1 MAGVRRSDS
10 ARPAPA
16 EDPVNPAGDPTPVRG
31 DVWWVDLDPTK
42 GSEIRKARPCL
53 VLTANALN
61 RLRRT
66 VVVVPYSTAASAH
79 PPISVP
85 VTCEG
90 ARVVAIVDQIRA
102 ISKERLRGRLE
113 TATAEDLDAVTTALN
128 RILEL
133 G

>member
-1 MAGVRRSDS
+1 MS
-10 ARPAPA
+10 PA
-16 EDPVNPAGDPTPVRG
+16 EAHDPARG
-31 DVWWVDLDPTK
+31 DVWWVDLDPTR
-42 GSEIRKARPCL
+42 GSEIRKTRPCL

-90 ARVVAIVDQIRA
+90 TRAVAIVDQIRA

-113 TATAEDLDAVTTALN
+113 TATAEDLDAVTTALT

>member
-1 MAGVRRSDS
+1 MAGVRRSD
-10 ARPAPA
+10 AVR
-16 EDPVNPAGDPTPVRG
+16 PTPSEDVVNATASPSPERG
-31 DVWWVDLDPTK
+31 EVWWVDLDPTK
-42 GSEIRKARPCL
+42 GSEIRKTRPCL

-79 PPISVP
+79 PPVTVP
-85 VTCEG
+85 VTCRG
-90 ARVVAIVDQIRA
+90 TRAVAIVDQVRA

-113 TATAEDLDAVTTALN
+113 TASTEDLDAVTTALG

>member
-1 MAGVRRSDS
+1 MNATASPS
-10 ARPAPA
+10 P
-16 EDPVNPAGDPTPVRG
+16 ERG
-31 DVWWVDLDPTK
+31 EVWWVDLDPTK
-42 GSEIRKARPCL
+42 GSEIRKTRPCL

-79 PPISVP
+79 PPVTVP
-85 VTCEG
+85 VTCRG
-90 ARVVAIVDQIRA
+90 TRAVAIVDQVRA
-102 ISKERLRGRLE
+102 ISKKRLRGRLE
-113 TATAEDLDAVTTALN
+113 TASAEDLDAVTTALG

>member
-1 MAGVRRSDS
+1 VNASGD
-10 ARPAPA
+10 PAP
-16 EDPVNPAGDPTPVRG
+16 GRG
-31 DVWWVDLDPTK
+31 EVWWVDLDPTK
-42 GSEIRKARPCL
+42 GSEIRKTRPCL

-79 PPISVP
+79 PPITVP
-85 VTCEG
+85 VTCRG
-90 ARVVAIVDQIRA
+90 ARAVAIVDQVRA

-113 TATAEDLDAVTTALN
+113 TASAEDLDSVTTALG

>member
-1 MAGVRRSDS
+1 MSFTAASSPG
-10 ARPAPA
+10 
-16 EDPVNPAGDPTPVRG
+16 RG
-31 DVWWVDLDPTK
+31 EVWWVDLDPTK
-42 GSEIRKARPCL
+42 GSEIRKTRPCL
-53 VLTANALN
+53 VLTADALN

-79 PPISVP
+79 PPITVP
-85 VTCEG
+85 VTCRG
-90 ARVVAIVDQIRA
+90 TRAVAIVDQVRA

-113 TATAEDLDAVTTALN
+113 AASAEDLDAVTTALG